1 MTNSNSNSNSTTIFG
16 ALDCTDVASA
26 YNYGG
31 RGREVAEWATLLP
44 VDLLPD
50 VMAAEGRLA
59 ILTSRGIAVQVVTD
73 VAPMFDGEP
82 IGTMYR
88 DGAAVEVVALI
99 TEVVDLPRVR
109 YSKTPPKTEDA
120 KSEVGAKS
128 LTDVLDVIGSKSAPR
143 TTRKPRSTAAKS
155 SGPKIPAGTDTA
167 ALVKSLRK

>member
-1 MTNSNSNSNSTTIFG
+1 MTSNTNTNTDTIMG
-16 ALDCTDVASA
+16 AFDATAVASA

-31 RGREVAEWATLLP
+31 RGRESARWATLLP

-50 VMAAEGRLA
+50 VMAAEGCLA
-59 ILTSRGIAVQVVTD
+59 ILTSRGIAVQLVTD

-88 DGAAVEVVALI
+88 DGAAVEVVALN
-99 TEVVDLPRVR
+99 TEVVDLPRVS
-109 YSKTPPKTEDA
+109 YSKTAPKSEDA

-128 LTDVLDVIGSKSAPR
+128 LSDVLDVIGSKSAPK
-143 TTRKPRSTAAKS
+143 TTRKPRTAAKS
-155 SGPKIPAGTDTA
+155 TGPRIPAGTDTA